1 MIAVTGATGG
11 VGGRVARALAER
23 GLPLRLVV
31 RDASRAP
38 ELGAEVAVAEYR
50 DGTAMRA
57 AFAGAETVY
66 LISGSDTVERILGR
80 PPRSLADVLREHPE
94 RLAHLRP

>member
-1 MIAVTGATGG
+1 MVTVTGATGG

-38 ELGAEVAVAEYR
+38 ELGAEV
-50 DGTAMRA
+50 
-57 AFAGAETVY
+57 
-66 LISGSDTVERILGR
+66 
-80 PPRSLADVLREHPE
+80 P
-94 RLAHLRP
+94 